1 MQVGLGLPP
10 GRFILWGP
18 VKGQWLQEEV
28 LVMAEE
34 QAPVHKHLSTFIG
47 RRTSTAKYNL
57 SGEKA
62 GCRREVG
69 TLCLQGE
76 E

>member
-1 MQVGLGLPP
+1 M
-10 GRFILWGP
+10 
-18 VKGQWLQEEV
+18 
-28 LVMAEE
+28 MAEE

-47 RRTSTAKYNL
+47 RRMSTAKHNL

-62 GCRREVG
+62 GCWRGVG